1 MHLHLD
7 EFVLVDDVLDVSI
20 LDVDELLEVDV
31 LDEFDAIEIL
41 ISLTDDDEDENAE
54 FELLET
60 VEHYV
65 DEMVELEF

>member
-1 MHLHLD
+1 MLIDDQLD
-7 EFVLVDDVLDVSI
+7 ASE

-31 LDEFDAIEIL
+31 LDEFDAMQML
-41 ISLTDDDEDENAE
+41 IFLTDDDEDENAE